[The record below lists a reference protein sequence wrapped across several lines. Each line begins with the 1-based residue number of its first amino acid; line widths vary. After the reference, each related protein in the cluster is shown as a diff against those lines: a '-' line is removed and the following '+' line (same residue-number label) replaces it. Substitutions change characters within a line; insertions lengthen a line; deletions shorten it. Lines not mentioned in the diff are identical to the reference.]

1 MTSSGTSTDGGG
13 AKPPPEGFPLRI
25 VILATAGVALV
36 SGWAFILW
44 HHHFHFTASAGVLML
59 GWTAVLSAVYFL
71 WRTAD
76 NTDLDDQTDWWRA
89 TGRIEELVREKRS
102 LLKAI
107 KETELDR
114 DTGKLSSTDADDILG
129 RYRKK
134 AIEVIKQID
143 LVEGGM
149 GAGSIR
155 ERIEREV
162 RARNEIEKAR
172 DDKKHKK
179 GARPPVKPTPEQF
192 MKDVTDAVAA
202 TQAEGPVTAEKL
214 GEHLNAIVEARA
226 AGEADDDADA
236 EEAAP

>member
-1 MTSSGTSTDGGG
+1 MQ
-13 AKPPPEGFPLRI
+13 R
-25 VILATAGVALV
+25 VILATASVALV

-89 TGRIEELVREKRS
+89 AGRIEELAREKRS

-114 DTGKLSSTDADDILG
+114 DTGKLSTADADDILG
-129 RYRKK
+129 RYRRK
-134 AIEVIKQID
+134 AIEVIKQMD
-143 LVEGGM
+143 LLESGI

-162 RARNEIEKAR
+162 RARLEIEKAR
-172 DDKKHKK
+172 DDKKKGKK
-179 GARPPVKPTPEQF
+179 QAPKTRDEAAKEF
-192 MKDVTDAVAA
+192 MDVVTEAVAV

-214 GEHLNAIVEARA
+214 QENVNAIAEARA
-226 AGEADDDADA
+226 AAETAADEDADA